1 MNANERKSCYFYV
14 AGNIIG
20 ECMSPGFNNV

>member
-1 MNANERKSCYFYV
+1 MNANERKSCYLFV

-20 ECMSPGFNNV
+20 ECMSTDFNNG